1 MNRLRGHER
10 GQVLALAAVSI
21 AALVRAQAII
31 LSTGSRNFVGCAERA
46 AVSAAFRRKS

>member
-1 MNRLRGHER
+1 MNRLHGHER

-21 AALVRAQAII
+21 AALMGSPAIVT
-31 LSTGSRNFVGCAERA
+31 SRGSRNYVGCAARA